1 MKRGV
6 NDMEVEHIND
16 DTVRVYIRSEDLA
29 ERGFTFVDLLDGH
42 KEIENFFY
50 SILEEVDVDNQFK
63 GSEAVTFQVIPKG
76 DGLELYISKNMTM
89 EKFSELPFLQ
99 ELDLQQTNDFDV
111 ESVDEDDIFEV
122 DEKTEHFDEQ
132 KDGMPR
138 FLEWMN
144 QVTGGKINQQST
156 EESQET
162 PKHLPTS
169 APNKKAKKL
178 QYVFMFEDFEDII
191 EVSSKVNAVGYNS
204 SIYQFGGLY
213 ALAIHYTD
221 EYSDREFIDTK
232 NAVFREFGV
241 LTPLT
246 QDVLEEH
253 GHVIMDDHAI
263 TQIKRIFNT

>member
-29 ERGFTFVDLLDGH
+29 ERGFTFVDLLGGH

-50 SILEEVDVDNQFK
+50 SILEEVDVDNQFR
-63 GSEAVTFQVIPKG
+63 GSEAVTFQVVPKG
-76 DGLELYISKNMTM
+76 DGLDLYISKNMTM

-99 ELDLQQTNDFDV
+99 EFDLQQANDFDV
-111 ESVDEDDIFEV
+111 EDVDDDEIFEV
-122 DEKTEHFDEQ
+122 DEKTAHSNEQ
-132 KDGMPR
+132 LEGMPR
-138 FLEWMN
+138 FLDWMN
-144 QVTGGKINQQST
+144 QVTGGKTNQPST
-156 EESQET
+156 EDNQAT